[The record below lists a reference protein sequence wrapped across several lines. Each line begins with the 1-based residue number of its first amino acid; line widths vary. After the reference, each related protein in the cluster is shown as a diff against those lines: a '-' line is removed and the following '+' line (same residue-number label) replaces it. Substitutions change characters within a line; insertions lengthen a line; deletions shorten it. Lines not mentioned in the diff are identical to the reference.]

1 MLSDIFYDSN
11 GEIVW
16 SAISATVSA
25 ISAALVFV
33 GVIMNIYTQRKIAKQ
48 QIDANLKAKARI
60 EWITDVRKMSANLIS
75 SLVDIKSMDGG
86 YEEKL
91 AEVSKEAELLK
102 LFFGS
107 YKTDKIKTYDLKVL
121 MNEESNEDK
130 NPHMFLY
137 IDNLLQLYGTK
148 GRTEI
153 ARQKNVHD
161 QLETE
166 ANLIY
171 KQLEKISKDEVVA
184 IDEDGDPYIDQV
196 AIEGHEGE
204 FIHLNDEFSMAASRA
219 ASFRKKIENYYN
231 QTEEF
236 EKIISLYLKL
246 EWDKAKNGE

>member
-107 YKTDKIKTYDLKVL
+107 YKTDKIKTYDLEVL

-137 IDNLLQLYGTK
+137 IDNLLQIYGTK
-148 GRTEI
+148 GRAEI
-153 ARQKNVHD
+153 ARQKNIYGKLQKKAH
-161 QLETE
+161 
-166 ANLIY
+166 LIY
-171 KQLEKISKDEVVA
+171 EELEKVSKNEVLA
-184 IDEDGDPYIDQV
+184 MDEDDEPYIDQV
-196 AIEGHEGE
+196 AIEGREGE
-204 FIHLNDEFSMAASRA
+204 FLYLNDKFLSAASRA
-219 ASFRKKIENYYN
+219 ASFKTKIEKYYN
-231 QTEEF
+231 RTEEF